1 MRKGFAILLG
11 GAGLGTGIYVL
22 LRSLSRNSSI
32 LNSSIP
38 ERSIPERSIPDIHL
52 TTADLD
58 FPQVSHEEIVSER
71 LVDLN
76 EAAASEL
83 SGLGL
88 DQESVE
94 RLVENRPYRSKLEL
108 VSRMVIPEPIF
119 ASIRD
124 KIAISEGRD
133 PVKVA

>member
-11 GAGLGTGIYVL
+11 GAGLGIGTYVV
-22 LRSLSRNSSI
+22 LRSLSRNRSI
-32 LNSSIP
+32 LN
-38 ERSIPERSIPDIHL
+38 RSIPERSIPDIHL

-119 ASIRD
+119 ATIRD

>member
-32 LNSSIP
+32 LNS
-38 ERSIPERSIPDIHL
+38 SIPERSIPDIHL

>member
-11 GAGLGTGIYVL
+11 AAGLGIGTYVV
-22 LRSLSRNSSI
+22 LRSLSRNRSI
-32 LNSSIP
+32 LNS
-38 ERSIPERSIPDIHL
+38 SIPERSIPDIHL

-119 ASIRD
+119 ATIRD

>member
-11 GAGLGTGIYVL
+11 AAGLGIGTYVV
-22 LRSLSRNSSI
+22 LRSLSRNRSI
-32 LNSSIP
+32 LNS
-38 ERSIPERSIPDIHL
+38 SIPERSIPDIHL

-88 DQESVE
+88 DQESVA

-119 ASIRD
+119 ATIRD

>member
-1 MRKGFAILLG
+1 MHKGFAILLG
-11 GAGLGTGIYVL
+11 GVGVGIGTYVV
-22 LRSLSRNSSI
+22 LRSLSPNGSI
-32 LNSSIP
+32 LNRSSRM
-38 ERSIPERSIPDIHL
+38 RSIPNVHL

-76 EAAASEL
+76 EAAGSEL
-83 SGLGL
+83 SALGL
-88 DQESVE
+88 DQETVE

-108 VSRMVIPEPIF
+108 ISRMIIPEPIF

-133 PVKVA
+133 AMKVA

>member
-1 MRKGFAILLG
+1 MRKSFAILLG
-11 GAGLGTGIYVL
+11 GAGLGIGTYVV
-22 LRSLSRNSSI
+22 LRSLSRNKSI
-32 LNSSIP
+32 LNS
-38 ERSIPERSIPDIHL
+38 SIPERSIPDIHL

-58 FPQVSHEEIVSER
+58 FPQVCHDEIVSEG

-94 RLVENRPYRSKLEL
+94 RLVENRPYRSKFEL
-108 VSRMVIPEPIF
+108 VSRMVISEPIF
-119 ASIRD
+119 ATIRD

>member
-1 MRKGFAILLG
+1 MHKGFAILLG

-32 LNSSIP
+32 LNS
-38 ERSIPERSIPDIHL
+38 SIPERSIPDIHL

>member
-11 GAGLGTGIYVL
+11 AAGLGIGAYVV
-22 LRSLSRNSSI
+22 LRSLSRNRSV
-32 LNSSIP
+32 LNS
-38 ERSIPERSIPDIHL
+38 SIPERSIPDIHL

-119 ASIRD
+119 ATIRD

>member
-1 MRKGFAILLG
+1 MRKSFAILLG
-11 GAGLGTGIYVL
+11 GAGLGIGIYVV
-22 LRSLSRNSSI
+22 LRSLSRNRSI
-32 LNSSIP
+32 LKS
-38 ERSIPERSIPDIHL
+38 SIPERSIPDIHL

-119 ASIRD
+119 ATIRD